1 MGAGLPK
8 TPEQFHK
15 IPNARVAIIGSSW
28 HSDCVDAMISR
39 AQKELLALDVKP
51 ENILIHKV
59 PGSLEL
65 PFAARLLLE
74 EDPRIDAILAFGVV
88 LEGITSHDEMVL
100 NGVFQGF
107 ANVTERF
114 GKPVINEVIGVAS
127 VADAHKRSGDDMM
140 NKGVEA
146 VYAASELLHWIDQVK
161 G

>member
-15 IPNARVAIIGSSW
+15 IPNVRIAIIGSSW

-39 AQKELLALDVKP
+39 ARKELLAVDVQP
-51 ENILIHKV
+51 DNILVYKL

-65 PFAARLLLE
+65 PFAARVLFE
-74 EDPRIDAILAFGVV
+74 EDPLLDAILAFGIV

-107 ANVTERF
+107 ANVTELF

-127 VADAHKRSGDDMM
+127 IEDARKRSGDDMM

-146 VYAASELLHWIDQVK
+146 VYAASELLHWISQVRD
-161 G
+161 